1 MMISSFGVAPSLC
14 DGDDDDDDDGEGNG
28 DEREGEREGGTEA
41 AM

>member
-14 DGDDDDDDDGEGNG
+14 DGGDDDDDDGEGNG
-28 DEREGEREGGTEA
+28 DEREGEREAGTEA